1 MAGIGFEL
9 RKIYGRKTLAS
20 SIGGSIYA
28 TMTAVGPS
36 VIVAVLILFLK
47 FAMDRADITEL
58 ENRFFMS
65 SFTYIFLIAV
75 LIAALFSTVVSRYV
89 SDCVFHKDDRAL
101 GASVFGVMTAASV
114 LSGGAMLVLC
124 VGMFIASDV
133 PVYFL
138 SLIHI

>member
-47 FAMDRADITEL
+47 FAMDRQTLQSWRIVFL
-58 ENRFFMS
+58 CRPSHIFF
-65 SFTYIFLIAV
+65 
-75 LIAALFSTVVSRYV
+75 
-89 SDCVFHKDDRAL
+89 
-101 GASVFGVMTAASV
+101 
-114 LSGGAMLVLC
+114 
-124 VGMFIASDV
+124 
-133 PVYFL
+133 
-138 SLIHI
+138 

>member
-75 LIAALFSTVVSRYV
+75 LIAALEFYRTHRSFLVNFEYIRKYDAATVYLE
-89 SDCVFHKDDRAL
+89 KGRAL
-101 GASVFGVMTAASV
+101 MANNIIRG
-114 LSGGAMLVLC
+114 L
-124 VGMFIASDV
+124 
-133 PVYFL
+133 
-138 SLIHI
+138 

>member
-65 SFTYIFLIAV
+65 SFTYIF
-75 LIAALFSTVVSRYV
+75 
-89 SDCVFHKDDRAL
+89 
-101 GASVFGVMTAASV
+101 
-114 LSGGAMLVLC
+114 
-124 VGMFIASDV
+124 
-133 PVYFL
+133 
-138 SLIHI
+138 